1 VKAGLAE
8 HAPPRSHLIFASR
21 LAAAIIT
28 YQWAFMNKSSV
39 RKIAMGSVVAL
50 VACAVLYA
58 VGGPRKP
65 PSYITA
71 QVERGDIENAVLAT
85 GVLEG
90 IKQVDV
96 GAQVSGQLKSLKV
109 KLGDQVKKGQWLAE
123 IDPLVL
129 RNTLRQAEVDEEKLQ
144 AERLSTEVQM
154 KQARRLFERYKDL
167 QADESISRQDFEN
180 AQSEYEVQQANL
192 RSLDAQI
199 KSAQVQIDTAKV
211 NLGYTRIVA
220 PIDGDVVGIV
230 TQEGQTVIAQQLAPV
245 LLKLA
250 DLDTMTIKAQVSE
263 ADVIHISPGQEV
275 YFTILGEDKRYYAKL
290 RGTEP
295 APQNYLETDASGS
308 KPKQDT
314 AVFYNALFEVPN
326 PDHRLRI
333 SMTAQVRIV
342 LDTAQQ
348 ALTVPVAALG
358 PRNADGSFVVQ
369 VLDKEGFAQPR
380 TVQAGINNNVQVQ
393 ITQGLAE
400 GDKVVVG
407 DLTAVTAEH

>member
-1 VKAGLAE
+1 
-8 HAPPRSHLIFASR
+8 
-21 LAAAIIT
+21 
-28 YQWAFMNKSSV
+28 MNKSKV
-39 RKIAMGSVVAL
+39 RKIAVGSALAL

-58 VGGPRKP
+58 VGGPQKP
-65 PSYITA
+65 PTYITA

-85 GVLEG
+85 GLLEG
-90 IKQVDV
+90 VKQVDV

-109 KLGDQVKKGQWLAE
+109 KLGDKVKKGQWLAE

-144 AERLSTEVQM
+144 AERMSTEVQM
-154 KQARRLFERYKDL
+154 KQARRQFERYKDL

-180 AQSEYEVQQANL
+180 AQSEFEVQQANL

-199 KSAQVQIDTAKV
+199 KSAQVQIDTARV

-295 APQNYLETDASGS
+295 APQNYLDTEANGS
-308 KPKQDT
+308 KSRQDS
-314 AVFYNALFEVPN
+314 AVFYNALFDVPN
-326 PDHRLRI
+326 DDHRLRI
-333 SMTAQVRIV
+333 AMTAQVRIV
-342 LDTAQQ
+342 LGTASQ

-358 PRNADGSFVVQ
+358 PRSPDGSYVVQ
-369 VLDKEGFAQPR
+369 VLDEKGFAQPR

-400 GDKVVVG
+400 GDRVVVG
-407 DLTAVTAEH
+407 ELATATAGN